1 MIPSSNDN
9 QTMAV
14 TPIAAAH
21 DARNLIRSMNVL
33 FAKTDLN
40 LGMRGTMYDDA
51 RDLVSAMLAIAYAA
65 VLLVVGELYIE
76 SRSQLPTTLLPP
88 QSDHAAPATR
98 R

>member
-1 MIPSSNDN
+1 
-9 QTMAV
+9 
-14 TPIAAAH
+14 
-21 DARNLIRSMNVL
+21 MNVL

-40 LGMRGTMYDDA
+40 LGMRGTMNDDA

-88 QSDHAAPATR
+88 QSDHAASATR
-98 R
+98 RSP